1 MHKFRPDVT
10 VPRSSLTPPW
20 IARAACTLAAA
31 LGVAVLCAG
40 PVAAEHT
47 RFWRQADYDEFQK
60 GTAKG
65 VALRS
70 DGEIVLAPKFA
81 PFADTNLAYLWAL
94 RSDSKGNLYAAGGS
108 NAKVMRLD
116 AAGKATTFFESTEM
130 TAQTIAIDK
139 ADNLYVGTSPDGKVY
154 KVTSA
159 GQKSVFFDPKTKYI
173 WDLAFGPD
181 GKLYVATGD
190 TGIIFSVAA
199 DGKSETFYTSG
210 ETHILALALDGKGNL
225 LAGTEPN
232 GLVLR
237 IPLAAPAA
245 GGATAKAAPQK
256 PLENQDAGDAANSR
270 QAYVLYETA
279 KKEITALVPD
289 GQGNIYVAA
298 IGEKPRP
305 GTTLAAPQPP
315 APQPNNADSQNI
327 TITVG
332 AGGAQQGTPAPF
344 NPLTALS
351 SSSVYRIAA
360 DGAPQEIWTS
370 RDELVYSL
378 ALGPDGKPL
387 LGIGNQGAVIKL
399 DGDLVFSRLA
409 KTESEQ
415 VTGFARAANGKMYVA
430 TANPGRLFSLGPDLE
445 SEGTFESQAF
455 DAHTFSRWGRLTW
468 WGENGDAPNAASNG
482 GQKPLAANAARP
494 AAAVELYVRAGNT
507 SDPQNSWSAWFG
519 PYRNGAMAESPAARF
534 VQWRVVLHGGAG
546 PKPELSWVNVAYL
559 PKNVAP
565 RIGAITLQ
573 NPGVRVVGF
582 GGQQQGVPAQAA
594 TAQLRQ
600 PPAVGAQSSSTNAS
614 QRPQTEP
621 ARFDVPPQGF
631 VQKGY
636 QGVLW
641 SAEDDNEDDLTYAIY
656 YRGEGEHDWKLL
668 KDKVDQKYYSWDTTS
683 MPDGAYYLKLVAS
696 DERSNAPD
704 QALTGERESERF
716 VVDNTP
722 PMVTGISTE
731 TTRNGSDPT
740 VTVRFHAADATSAVV
755 RAQYSLDAADW
766 ILVRPAGDLSDAPD
780 EAYVLT
786 LRNVAPGEHTVSVRV
801 YDEFENEAAGKVTF
815 TVPAGK
821 P

>member
-1 MHKFRPDVT
+1 MFRLHVRVT
-10 VPRSSLTPPW
+10 RPC
-20 IARAACTLAAA
+20 AGRAAFTLAAA
-31 LGVAVLCAG
+31 LTIAVLCAG

-70 DGEIVLAPKFA
+70 DGDIVLAPKFA
-81 PFADTNLAYLWAL
+81 PFADTNLAYLWSL
-94 RSDSKGNLYAAGGS
+94 QSDSHGNLYAAGGS

-130 TAQTIAIDK
+130 TAQSIAIDK
-139 ADNLYVGTSPDGKVY
+139 ADNLYVATSPDGKVY
-154 KVTSA
+154 KVTPA

-173 WDLAFGPD
+173 WNVTFGPD

-190 TGIIFSVAA
+190 TGKIFSVAP
-199 DGKSETFYTSG
+199 DGKSETFFASG

-245 GGATAKAAPQK
+245 TTAARRTSQTQ
-256 PLENQDAGDAANSR
+256 EAGDAVNGR
-270 QAYVLYETA
+270 QAYVLYETT

-289 GQGNIYVAA
+289 AQGNLYVSA

-315 APQPNNADSQNI
+315 APQANNPETQNI
-327 TITVG
+327 TITVN
-332 AGGAQQGTPAPF
+332 GTTGTQTAPTPF
-344 NPLTALS
+344 NPFPGGIS

-360 DGAPQEIWTS
+360 DGSPQEIWTS

-399 DGDLVFSRLA
+399 DGDEVFSRLA

-415 VTGFARAANGKMYVA
+415 VTGFARAANGKIYVA
-430 TANPGRLFSLGPDLE
+430 TANPGRVFALGPELE
-445 SEGTFESQAF
+445 SEGTFTSQTF
-455 DAHTFSRWGRLTW
+455 DARIFSRWGRVTW
-468 WGENGDAPNAASNG
+468 WGENTQSAGEANGNRKPPPNGA
-482 GQKPLAANAARP
+482 KPD
-494 AAAVELYVRAGNT
+494 AVEFYVRAGNT
-507 SDPQNSWSAWFG
+507 TNPENSWSPWFG

-534 VQWRVVLHGGAG
+534 VQWKAVLHGGAG
-546 PKPELSWVNVAYL
+546 PNPELSWVNVAYL

-565 RIGAITLQ
+565 RVGGITLQ

-582 GGQQQGVPAQAA
+582 GGQQGVPAQAA
-594 TAQLRQ
+594 SVQLRQ
-600 PPAVGAQSSSTNAS
+600 PPAVGAQPAS
-614 QRPQTEP
+614 NSAQRLQTEP
-621 ARFDVPPQGF
+621 THFDVPPQGYA
-631 VQKGY
+631 QKGY

-641 SAEDDNEDDLTYAIY
+641 SAEDDNEDDLLYAIY
-656 YRGEGEHDWKLL
+656 YRGEGERDWKLL
-668 KDKVDQKYYSWDTTS
+668 KDKIDQKYYSWDTTS
-683 MPDGAYYLKLVAS
+683 MPDGPYYLKIVAS

-722 PMVTGISTE
+722 PMVAGITTE

-740 VTVRFHAADATSAVV
+740 VTVRFHATDATSAVV
-755 RAQYSLDAADW
+755 RAQYSLDAGDW
-766 ILVRPAGDLSDAPD
+766 VLVRPSGDLSDSLD
-780 EAYVLT
+780 EAYALT
-786 LRNVAPGEHTVSVRV
+786 LRNVAPGEHTISVRV
-801 YDEFENEAAGKVTF
+801 YDQFENEAAAKVTF
-815 TVPAGK
+815 TVAAGK